1 MISKLQELFRS
12 DEFINS
18 SVVFPNIDWDRLA
31 RELDLAAEGTAR
43 GGDGLPETASS
54 NPDHIE
60 LKAISRVEELR
71 RKGLENF
78 ETNRR
83 VYSERLNSSVSARML
98 VETEANDSIARFA
111 EEVTRWRALMVTP
124 RERVQETYRW
134 RSRFRELNHLYNRP
148 AKQATSLANIIGLSL
163 VMILLE
169 SAGNAYLF
177 AQNNPLGILGGLIA
191 AFLVSFINVSMS
203 TIMGMGVRY
212 INVKGLL
219 NLLKK
224 VFGLLFASAWF
235 AFALGY
241 NAAIAHF
248 RDAVETESE
257 WREAGEL
264 AMKTL
269 IENPIGLNTIE
280 SYLLFLLGFFISVIA
295 LLKGYHSSDPCP
307 GYSKVAQDLIDA
319 RNDYIDHL
327 EDSIAKLAEH
337 RDDAVVALQ
346 EARDEVERQVRD
358 SVDALY
364 GQKALQSNLYPFL
377 EQCNIAANYLLSI
390 YRDSNKA
397 ARSDDPP
404 AYFQQEFLFE
414 AFTSPVAEDEQRTE
428 AEKQAR
434 DVSLLVENSVKE
446 IFAVFHK
453 AVQEHYEID
462 ELEGNYV
469 ERSKKF
475 ELPLPATSESFSMTR
490 DSERRAAD

>member
-1 MISKLQELFRS
+1 MISKLKEIFRS

-18 SVVFPNIDWDRLA
+18 SVVFPNIDKDRIA
-31 RELDLAAEGTAR
+31 KELDLSAEGTAR
-43 GGDGLPETASS
+43 GNDGLPEAVSS

-83 VYSERLNSSVSARML
+83 VYSERLNMSVSARML
-98 VETEANDSIARFA
+98 VKTEANDSIARFA
-111 EEVTRWRALMVTP
+111 EEVTQWRALMVTP

-148 AKQATSLANIIGLSL
+148 AKQAASLANIIGLSL

-177 AQNNPLGILGGLIA
+177 ATNNPLGFLGGLIA

-203 TIMGMGVRY
+203 TVMGMGVRY
-212 INVKGLL
+212 INMKGFR

-224 VFGLLFASAWF
+224 MFGLLFASAWV

-257 WREAGEL
+257 WRKAGEM
-264 AMKTL
+264 AIATL
-269 IENPIGLNTIE
+269 IENPVGLNTIE
-280 SYLLFLLGFFISVIA
+280 SYLLFMLGFFISLIA

-307 GYSKVAQDLIDA
+307 GYSKVAQDVIDA

-337 RDDAVVALQ
+337 RDEAVVALH

-364 GQKALQSNLYPFL
+364 GQKALQSNLSPFL

-390 YRDSNKA
+390 YRDANKA
-397 ARSDDPP
+397 VRPDDPP
-404 AYFQQEFLFE
+404 AYFQQEFRFE
-414 AFTSPVAEDEQRTE
+414 TFTSPVADDEQRIE

-434 DVSLLVENSVKE
+434 DVSLLVEKSVKE

-453 AVQEHYEID
+453 AVQDHYEID

-469 ERSKKF
+469 ERVKKF
-475 ELPLPATSESFSMTR
+475 EPPLPTASESFSMAR
-490 DSERRAAD
+490 DSERKAVD

>member
-1 MISKLQELFRS
+1 MISKLKEVFRS

-18 SVVFPNIDWDRLA
+18 SVVFPNIDWNRLA
-31 RELDLAAEGTAR
+31 KELDLAAEGSSR
-43 GGDGLPETASS
+43 GNKGLPETKSS

-60 LKAISRVEELR
+60 LKAVSRVEELR

-98 VETEANDSIARFA
+98 VETEANDSKARFA
-111 EEVTRWRALMVTP
+111 EEVTQWRALMVTP

-148 AKQATSLANIIGLSL
+148 AKPAASFANIVGLSL

-191 AFLVSFINVSMS
+191 AFLVSFVNVSLS
-203 TIMGMGVRY
+203 TIMGMGTRY
-212 INVKGLL
+212 INMKGFR

-224 VFGLLFASAWF
+224 LSGLLFAMAWA

-241 NAAIAHF
+241 NAAVAHF
-248 RDAVETESE
+248 RDAVETTTE
-257 WREAGEL
+257 WREAGES
-264 AMKTL
+264 AIATL
-269 IENPIGLNTIE
+269 IQNPAGLNTIE
-280 SYLLFLLGFFISVIA
+280 SYLLFLLGFFISIIA

-307 GYSKVAQDLIDA
+307 GYSKVAQDVIDA

-337 RDDAVVALQ
+337 RDDAVVALH

-364 GQKALQSNLYPFL
+364 GQKALQSNLFPFL

-390 YRDSNKA
+390 YRDANKA

-404 AYFQQEFLFE
+404 AYFQQEFRFE
-414 AFTSPVAEDEQRTE
+414 TFTSPVADDEQRIK

-434 DVSLLVENSVKE
+434 DVSLLVENSVKD

-453 AVQEHYEID
+453 AVQDHYEID

-469 ERSKKF
+469 ERGKKF
-475 ELPLPATSESFSMTR
+475 DRPLSATSESFSMTR
-490 DSERRAAD
+490 DSERNEVD

>member
-177 AQNNPLGILGGLIA
+177 APEQ
-191 AFLVSFINVSMS
+191 SFGNS
-203 TIMGMGVRY
+203 
-212 INVKGLL
+212 
-219 NLLKK
+219 
-224 VFGLLFASAWF
+224 
-235 AFALGY
+235 
-241 NAAIAHF
+241 
-248 RDAVETESE
+248 
-257 WREAGEL
+257 WRADCRFSRL
-264 AMKTL
+264 
-269 IENPIGLNTIE
+269 
-280 SYLLFLLGFFISVIA
+280 
-295 LLKGYHSSDPCP
+295 
-307 GYSKVAQDLIDA
+307 
-319 RNDYIDHL
+319 
-327 EDSIAKLAEH
+327 
-337 RDDAVVALQ
+337 
-346 EARDEVERQVRD
+346 
-358 SVDALY
+358 
-364 GQKALQSNLYPFL
+364 
-377 EQCNIAANYLLSI
+377 
-390 YRDSNKA
+390 
-397 ARSDDPP
+397 
-404 AYFQQEFLFE
+404 
-414 AFTSPVAEDEQRTE
+414 
-428 AEKQAR
+428 
-434 DVSLLVENSVKE
+434 
-446 IFAVFHK
+446 FHK
-453 AVQEHYEID
+453 RVYEHD
-462 ELEGNYV
+462 HGHG
-469 ERSKKF
+469 RA
-475 ELPLPATSESFSMTR
+475 PTST
-490 DSERRAAD
+490 